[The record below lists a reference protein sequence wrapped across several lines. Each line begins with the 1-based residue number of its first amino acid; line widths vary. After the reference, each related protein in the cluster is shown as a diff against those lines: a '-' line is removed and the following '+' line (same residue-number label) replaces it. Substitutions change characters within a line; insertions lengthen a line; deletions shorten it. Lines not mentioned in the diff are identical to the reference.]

1 MVCEG
6 IVMGQSEIE
15 WLKAE
20 NSRLTKQIEQLIKD
34 LHRIDAARQ
43 AAVSQCAVMAEEVE
57 RLNSFLAYGD
67 VMNEAIGERGQAC
80 LSIDVSNL

>member
-1 MVCEG
+1 
-6 IVMGQSEIE
+6 MGQSEIE

>member
-1 MVCEG
+1 MSE
-6 IVMGQSEIE
+6 SEIE

-20 NSRLTKQIEQLIKD
+20 NARLAKEIEQFIKD
-34 LHRIDAARQ
+34 LHRIDVARQ
-43 AAVSQCAVMAEEVE
+43 AAVNQCAVMAEEVE

>member
-1 MVCEG
+1 
-6 IVMGQSEIE
+6 MGQSEIE

-67 VMNEAIGERGQAC
+67 VMNEAIGERGEAC